1 MVIANVEDH
10 VQDAKLTER
19 YRIYSDLGNEYAPHL
34 GLNQLSLVW
43 AVKTTCSTQSCSIV
57 LFGIR
62 NSANESA

>member
-10 VQDAKLTER
+10 VQEAKLTER

-43 AVKTTCSTQSCSIV
+43 AVKNHVFHPTVQYCIV
-57 LFGIR
+57 WHKKLCK
-62 NSANESA
+62 